1 MAKAELHA
9 VEVANPSTEE
19 KWHTVDDAFIR
30 AVVSNLRGEMIRM
43 ANNENLKPVRTKS
56 EARERG
62 RAGGKASGEARRK
75 RADFRK
81 TLNALLTA
89 EIDSPEWNPL
99 LESLGL
105 DPTLEAAI
113 NMAMIKEALA
123 GNVKA
128 YEAVARYAGQSG
140 QTAADDE
147 EQRIRTDRAK
157 RAMDQEVGDT
167 DNQNDNIQS
176 FLKAMR
182 PTEED
187 LAGLFEEDEKMPKRK
202 KRPAKFNFKPFSP
215 QQQRLI
221 HWWRPMIRAS
231 ENNYVIADGSIRSGK
246 TIACIIGFL
255 TWSQEMFSGES
266 FYPGRKDDG
275 STEEECG
282 QTDAADV
289 GSMGMAI

>member
-1 MAKAELHA
+1 
-9 VEVANPSTEE
+9 
-19 KWHTVDDAFIR
+19 
-30 AVVSNLRGEMIRM
+30 M

-81 TLNALLTA
+81 TLTA

-128 YEAVARYAGQSG
+128 YEAIAKYAGQSG

-157 RAMDQEVGDT
+157 RARDQEVGDT
-167 DNQNDNIQS
+167 DNQDDNIQS

-182 PTEED
+182 PTAED
-187 LAGLFEEDEKMPKRK
+187 LAGLFEEDE
-202 KRPAKFNFKPFSP
+202 
-215 QQQRLI
+215 
-221 HWWRPMIRAS
+221 
-231 ENNYVIADGSIRSGK
+231 AD
-246 TIACIIGFL
+246 A
-255 TWSQEMFSGES
+255 EA
-266 FYPGRKDDG
+266 
-275 STEEECG
+275 EEETG
-282 QTDAADV
+282 EV
-289 GSMGMAI
+289 